1 MNKKTR
7 VLNVLTIIED
17 GGMEVLVSRIYKEM
31 LDKNE
36 FDFYLCYLIE
46 SEDNHIKK
54 YYREICRDVYPV
66 NIVNKN
72 LSLKNYFQLFISF
85 FRIAGYI
92 KKNKID
98 VVHSHDFF
106 SAFVTRI
113 AVITS
118 RFLLFYKPKKN
129 YVTVHNTLTWLNKT
143 HNIIN
148 KLLSAVT
155 DKIICVSESVY
166 EYSAATDKIKSN
178 KYRIIYN
185 GIDTGLFKKYDGM
198 YHSLR
203 TELGY
208 TKSDFLI
215 GNISTF
221 SVRKGHIY
229 LMQAF
234 KKLIEIYPNIKLVF
248 VGSARA
254 HEDNIASEII
264 AFINNN
270 NLDNYVKIYDT
281 RQDIFKIYNI
291 LDLYVMPSVVEGY
304 GLALAEAMSSELIAI
319 GSDIPAF
326 KELIDGNNNGFL
338 FKSKDA
344 DSLCN
349 KMIYVISNID
359 KMDNVKKEA
368 RTSIIKRFSSST
380 MISAYYG
387 LYNIKNN

>member
-1 MNKKTR
+1 
-7 VLNVLTIIED
+7 
-17 GGMEVLVSRIYKEM
+17 
-31 LDKNE
+31 
-36 FDFYLCYLIE
+36 
-46 SEDNHIKK
+46 
-54 YYREICRDVYPV
+54 
-66 NIVNKN
+66 
-72 LSLKNYFQLFISF
+72 
-85 FRIAGYI
+85 
-92 KKNKID
+92 
-98 VVHSHDFF
+98 
-106 SAFVTRI
+106 
-113 AVITS
+113 
-118 RFLLFYKPKKN
+118 
-129 YVTVHNTLTWLNKT
+129 
-143 HNIIN
+143 
-148 KLLSAVT
+148 
-155 DKIICVSESVY
+155 
-166 EYSAATDKIKSN
+166 
-178 KYRIIYN
+178 
-185 GIDTGLFKKYDGM
+185 
-198 YHSLR
+198 
-203 TELGY
+203 
-208 TKSDFLI
+208 
-215 GNISTF
+215 
-221 SVRKGHIY
+221 
-229 LMQAF
+229 
-234 KKLIEIYPNIKLVF
+234 LVF

-326 KELIDGNNNGFL
+326 KELIDDNNNGFL

-380 MISAYYG
+380 MISAYYD